1 MESTLGHSRRFLNL
15 IVGMSRVKSLCCID
29 LMHQPL
35 FNPTTPTTQP
45 PNGNGSQSVPQ
56 TPAALM
62 MEQLVVPASSFSFQ
76 ASPSA
81 PNYDQRKIEC
91 FPLTGRQV
99 ICADQLGRTF
109 HCDAERGHVR
119 SIPCLHKP
127 KSMPLSLFVPNPDVD
142 NDKDLNRWD
151 WGSSLFVIER
161 FPKSE
166 VSYQVEAF
174 VYRHPSPARYS
185 RTWHCELLPP
195 PPYLHEPNKYNRRLE
210 ICSYAALGSSSICI
224 SVNGIGTYRL
234 NIATQTW
241 EEVGKWTL
249 PFYGK
254 VEYVLEL
261 NLWFGLSAESH
272 HLAATDLSSLEL
284 DSQPQLLEG
293 PWKELH
299 LPEEWKECED
309 SQLVSL
315 GFGKFCVARFLHPN
329 DRIHK
334 GELGD
339 EELSSQNCITVLTG
353 VEVVP
358 RVPNANVNSNSSGS
372 VSSNGISELRMIPH
386 KSRCHTSN
394 GTIVHT
400 VF

>member
-1 MESTLGHSRRFLNL
+1 
-15 IVGMSRVKSLCCID
+15 
-29 LMHQPL
+29 
-35 FNPTTPTTQP
+35 
-45 PNGNGSQSVPQ
+45 
-56 TPAALM
+56 

-99 ICADQLGRTF
+99 ICADQLERTF

-174 VYRHPSPARYS
+174 VYRHPSPAHYS

-195 PPYLHEPNKYNRRLE
+195 PPYRRLE

-249 PFYGK
+249 PFHGK
-254 VEYVLEL
+254 VEYMPEL

-272 HLAATDLSSLEL
+272 HLAAADLSSLEM
-284 DSQPQLLEG
+284 DS
-293 PWKELH
+293 
-299 LPEEWKECED
+299 
-309 SQLVSL
+309 
-315 GFGKFCVARFLHPN
+315 
-329 DRIHK
+329 
-334 GELGD
+334 
-339 EELSSQNCITVLTG
+339 
-353 VEVVP
+353 
-358 RVPNANVNSNSSGS
+358 
-372 VSSNGISELRMIPH
+372 
-386 KSRCHTSN
+386 
-394 GTIVHT
+394 
-400 VF
+400 

>member
-15 IVGMSRVKSLCCID
+15 IVGMSGVKSLCCID

-62 MEQLVVPASSFSFQ
+62 MEQFVVPASSFSFQ

-81 PNYDQRKIEC
+81 SNYDQRKIEC

-99 ICADQLGRTF
+99 ICTDQLGRTF
-109 HCDAERGHVR
+109 HCDRRGAM

-195 PPYLHEPNKYNRRLE
+195 PPYLREPNKYNRRLE

-224 SVNGIGTYRL
+224 SVNGIGTYSL

-249 PFYGK
+249 PFHGK
-254 VEYVLEL
+254 VEYVPEL
-261 NLWFGLSAESH
+261 NLWFGLSTESH
-272 HLAATDLSSLEL
+272 HLAAADLSSLEL
-284 DSQPQLLEG
+284 DSHPQLLDLGRSFTCRGNERNARILSLSV
-293 PWKELH
+293 WALASSA
-299 LPEEWKECED
+299 
-309 SQLVSL
+309 SQ
-315 GFGKFCVARFLHPN
+315 
-329 DRIHK
+329 

-339 EELSSQNCITVLTG
+339 EELSSQNCITILTG

-372 VSSNGISELRMIPH
+372 VSSNGISELQMIPH